1 MNTEALMFALTKQP
15 EQKSEKGLSCITS
28 GAHSHHMHVQCFS
41 RTEQRLQYRMATYCL
56 PVCIS
61 FSAKPSIVI

>member
-41 RTEQRLQYRMATYCL
+41 RTEQIAVPNGDLL
-56 PVCIS
+56 PSSMHFFLC
-61 FSAKPSIVI
+61 